1 MLLETLLSYIIVLLA
16 LTLII
21 GVINIYYFLDYV
33 LQKENRKKIFKV
45 WLLGLF
51 GLVVH
56 STGHTTEVMLESTKI
71 PAILEM
77 ASLMIAVVAVIT
89 LARSTLSF
97 HTIQMTKRR
106 LETARTEA
114 EEGYRML
121 FENSL
126 DGIYRSTAGGKFID
140 VNPALVKMFGYESRE
155 ELLSVDI
162 PHDVYTSEAD
172 RPTKD
177 ERGTVHLNR
186 VRRKDGTQIW
196 IESSSRVIS
205 NHNGSSVYEGIVRD
219 ITDRIRT
226 EEKLQ
231 KKIDEL
237 EKWQRLTTGREI
249 KMTELKKEIKELK
262 KRLEKY
268 EKPVTGQPLI

>member
-226 EEKLQ
+226 EEKLK

-249 KMTELKKEIKELK
+249 KMAELKKEIADLQKLK
-262 KRLEKY
+262 KRE
-268 EKPVTGQPLI
+268 PQPQ